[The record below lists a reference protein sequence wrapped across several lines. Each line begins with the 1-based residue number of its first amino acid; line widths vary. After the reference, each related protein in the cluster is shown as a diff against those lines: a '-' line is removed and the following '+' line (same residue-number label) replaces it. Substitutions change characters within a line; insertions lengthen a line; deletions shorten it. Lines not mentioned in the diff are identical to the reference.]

1 MMLVGIGTP
10 YHCLLVIVCRD
21 SIEIDTSKWCADAF
35 CHFCRLE
42 PIGRMMAV
50 DTDTRAEARHVVR

>member
-21 SIEIDTSKWCADAF
+21 SIEIDASKVVCLMLFATSADSSQ
-35 CHFCRLE
+35 L
-42 PIGRMMAV
+42 
-50 DTDTRAEARHVVR
+50 AE